1 MRHYNFVL
9 SIVLPPFL
17 ALLSLI
23 SNGSLVTEP
32 QADRAQKVLKQARA
46 ALGGEAKLKAIQSL
60 SAAGKYRRI
69 IQDRDISGEVE
80 VEMLLPDKYI
90 KNHLK
95 PIVGHE
101 VPPLDSNSR
110 RKA

>member
-23 SNGSLVTEP
+23 SSGSLVTEP
-32 QADRAQKVLKQARA
+32 QADRAQEVLKQARA

-69 IQDRDISGEVE
+69 IQDHDISGEVE

-90 KNHLK
+90 KSDTMSMM
-95 PIVGHE
+95 GAE
-101 VPPLDSNSR
+101 VTR
-110 RKA
+110 